1 MYALKGKK
9 NEGQVT
15 GRVRT
20 RQNNWSM
27 KNSLLL
33 SLFFLL
39 IISSISAQ
47 DFGAWKDNR
56 LVLDNGVITRE
67 IVFEAGRLTTRSIK
81 LKNNDLNFNNMSAEF
96 SFMINGKIYDG
107 SSVWTLIS
115 IFPAKDKYKGDGAIV
130 KLAGTKKLSG
140 IEIEIMYLLYPDL
153 PVIRKQITIFNHTGQ
168 EVMLESF
175 DVEKLLLGFNY
186 IESVVYSNY
195 GRQKHLGTYI
205 GNWDDPILAIHSY
218 AKNAGII
225 LGNEAP
231 GVLKRID
238 YNTNANNASIG
249 LTHSDD
255 IYPFRKYIKSGE
267 NWTSPKTFIIP
278 YINISDPWQIM
289 NTTLSDFVRRH
300 LGLRIFEYKNRPVIA
315 SNTWVPFRY
324 DFNDSLIVNVSKAA
338 VDCGIQLSTIDVG
351 WYVTEGN
358 IGKKLGWDVNLGDWI
373 VDKSK
378 FPNGLKPV
386 FAQTKKMGLNSGL
399 WISVGT
405 VSKNT
410 AKVFKDH
417 PEWAVQD
424 EDGNPENLHSGDKNN
439 MITMCFGTAW
449 KDDIRDKILALVR
462 EFGLTYVKLDLSILT
477 SSYVTD
483 YNHSGCSAKTH
494 SFHKDRKESFIVI
507 YERLFELFD
516 ELHMQA
522 PDLYIDCTFETAG
535 KLQLI
540 DYAFCQHAEGNWL
553 TNIEEPF
560 PVGAFRIRNLT
571 WWKSPALPA
580 SSLLIGNMAIDSP
593 DFIQELK
600 TLIGSFPIVLGN
612 PMKLSEERRSEI
624 KKWTDWMKLM
634 QTKYNYDL
642 FRQDLPGFSEPTEGN
657 WDGWSRINTDTKEGG
672 IVGIFRQG
680 SLDTERTVSVFGL
693 EENKQYVIKEAPD
706 YAEIVSMTGKELYE
720 KGFKVKM
727 TQKYDSRLFEVELIK

>member
-1 MYALKGKK
+1 
-9 NEGQVT
+9 
-15 GRVRT
+15 
-20 RQNNWSM
+20 M
-27 KNSLLL
+27 KRRLFKY
-33 SLFFLL
+33 LFFML
-39 IISSISAQ
+39 ISSSVSAE
-47 DFGAWKDNR
+47 DFAIWKDNK
-56 LVLDNGVITRE
+56 LVLDNGFISRE
-67 IVFEAGRLTTRSIK
+67 IIVESGRLTTRSLM
-81 LKNNDLNFNNMSAEF
+81 LKNNDLNFNNNSAEF
-96 SFMINGKIYDG
+96 SFMINGTNYDG
-107 SSVWTLIS
+107 SSGWNLIS
-115 IFPAKDKYKGDGAIV
+115 FLPAKDKYKGNGATI
-130 KLAGTKKLSG
+130 KLKGTKQLSG
-140 IEIEIMYLLYPDL
+140 IELEIMYLLYPDL
-153 PVIRKQITIFNHTGQ
+153 PVIRKQITIFNHSGN
-168 EVMLESF
+168 EIMLESF
-175 DVEKLLLGFNY
+175 DVEKLILGFDY

-238 YNTNANNASIG
+238 YNTIANNAGIG
-249 LTHSDD
+249 LTHTDD
-255 IYPFRKYIKSGE
+255 IYPFRKYIKTGE
-267 NWTSPKTFIIP
+267 KWTSPRTFVIP
-278 YINISDPWQIM
+278 YINTSDPWQIM
-289 NTTLSDFVRRH
+289 NTSLSDFVRRH
-300 LGLRIFEYKNRPVIA
+300 MGLRIFEYKNRPVIA
-315 SNTWVPFRY
+315 SNSWVPFRS

-386 FAQTKKMGLNSGL
+386 FAETKKMGLNSGL

-405 VSKNT
+405 VSRKT
-410 AKVFKDH
+410 AKVFKDN
-417 PEWAVQD
+417 PEWAV
-424 EDGNPENLHSGDKNN
+424 EDVNGEAENLHSSGKDN

-449 KDDIRDKILALVR
+449 KDDIKNKILGLVK
-462 EFGLTYVKLDLSILT
+462 EFGLKYVKLDLSILT
-477 SSYVTD
+477 SAYVTD
-483 YNHSGCSAKTH
+483 YNHSGCSAKNH
-494 SFHKDRKESFIVI
+494 SLHKDRKESFIVI

-516 ELHMQA
+516 ELHRQA
-522 PDLYIDCTFETAG
+522 PDLYIDCTFETEG

-580 SSLLIGNMAIDSP
+580 SSLLVGNMAIDSP

-612 PMKLSEERRSEI
+612 PMKLSKEKRSEI
-624 KKWTDWMKLM
+624 KQWTDWMKSM
-634 QTKYNYDL
+634 QKKYNYDL

-680 SLDTERTVSVFGL
+680 SLDEERTVSIQRL
-693 EENKQYVIKEAPD
+693 DEKKNYIIKEAPD
-706 YAEIVSMTGKELYE
+706 YTEVTRMTGKELRE

-727 TQKYDSRLFEVELIK
+727 IQKYDSRLFELEVIK